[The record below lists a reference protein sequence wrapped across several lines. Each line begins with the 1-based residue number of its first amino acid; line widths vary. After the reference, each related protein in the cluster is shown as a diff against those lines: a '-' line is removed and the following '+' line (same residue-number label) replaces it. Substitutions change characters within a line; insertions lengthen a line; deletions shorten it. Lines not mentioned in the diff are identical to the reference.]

1 MKNQEGEAG
10 GTMLVAVQQAGPN
23 EYALGHSDREL
34 DRLSMQAQT
43 FDAFTRQLLREA
55 GLGSGMR
62 VLDVGCGSGDVAFL
76 AAQLVGPTGCVIG
89 VDRTAAA
96 IARGRSR
103 AESKRISNVH
113 FVEGDPTQ
121 MKFDKDFDAL
131 VGRLILMY
139 YPDPVDALRK
149 LLPHLRPGGIVV
161 FQEID
166 ASGCKSHPVSPTYQ
180 RCVDWITQTF
190 HLTGAQTQAGLEL
203 PRTFQSAGL
212 PAPTLRLDAAVGAGP
227 DTPAYKMLPEIVRSL
242 LPAMERLGIAT
253 AAEVEVESLALRIRD
268 EVVANNGIVISPSLI
283 GAWATHE
290 TATIKRNGNPIPKSM
305 NELRSRFTN
314 VRSRGLVLPR

>member
-1 MKNQEGEAG
+1 MNSQESEAG
-10 GTMLVAVQQAGPN
+10 GMMLMAVQQVGPS

-34 DRLSMQAQT
+34 DRLSMQAHV
-43 FDAFTRQLLREA
+43 FEPFTRQLFREA
-55 GLGSGMR
+55 GLGSGMW
-62 VLDVGCGSGDVAFL
+62 VLDVGCGGGDVAFL
-76 AAQLVGPTGCVIG
+76 AAELIGPTGSVLG
-89 VDRTAAA
+89 VDRTPAA
-96 IARGRSR
+96 ITHAKAR

-121 MKFDKDFDAL
+121 MKFDEEFDAL

-149 LLPHLRPGGIVV
+149 LLPNLRPGGIVV

-166 ASGCKSHPVSPTYQ
+166 ASGCKSHPPSPTYE
-180 RCVDWITQTF
+180 RCVDWITRAF
-190 HLTGAQTQAGLEL
+190 HLTGAQTKTGLEL
-203 PRTFQSAGL
+203 HRTFQSAGL
-212 PAPTLRLDAAVGAGP
+212 PAPALRLDAAVGAGQ

-253 AAEVEVESLALRIRD
+253 AAEVEVESLDLRIRD
-268 EVVANNGIVISPSLI
+268 EVVSNNGIVISPSLI

-290 TATIKRNGNPIPKSM
+290 TVPIKAKIGRDT
-305 NELRSRFTN
+305 E
-314 VRSRGLVLPR
+314 

>member
-1 MKNQEGEAG
+1 MKTRKAKQGE
-10 GTMLVAVQQAGPN
+10 TMLVAAQQPGPN

-34 DRLSMQAQT
+34 DRLSMQAQV
-43 FDAFTRQLLREA
+43 FEPFTRQLFREA
-55 GLGSGMR
+55 GLGSSMR

-89 VDRTAAA
+89 VDSTAAA

-139 YPDPVDALRK
+139 YPNPVDALRK
-149 LLPHLRPGGIVV
+149 LLPHLRPGGIVA
-161 FQEID
+161 FQEVD
-166 ASGCKSHPVSPTYQ
+166 ASGCKSHPISPTYQ
-180 RCVDWITQTF
+180 RCVEWIMQTF
-190 HLTGAQTQAGLEL
+190 RVTGAQSKIGLEL
-203 PRTFQSAGL
+203 HSIFQSAGL
-212 PAPTLRLDAAVGAGP
+212 PAPRLRLDAAVGAGP

-242 LPAMERLGIAT
+242 
-253 AAEVEVESLALRIRD
+253 
-268 EVVANNGIVISPSLI
+268 
-283 GAWATHE
+283 
-290 TATIKRNGNPIPKSM
+290 
-305 NELRSRFTN
+305 
-314 VRSRGLVLPR
+314 

>member
-1 MKNQEGEAG
+1 MKNQEREVG
-10 GTMLVAVQQAGPN
+10 GTTLVAAQQVGPA

-34 DRLSMQAQT
+34 DRLSMQAHM
-43 FDAFTRQLLREA
+43 FEPFTRQLFREA
-55 GLGSGMR
+55 GFGSGMR

-76 AAQLVGPTGCVIG
+76 AAQLVGPTGSVIG
-89 VDRTAAA
+89 VDRTSAA

-113 FVEGDPTQ
+113 FMEDDPTQ
-121 MKFDKDFDAL
+121 MKFDEDFDAL

-149 LLPHLRPGGIVV
+149 LLRHLRPGGIVA

-166 ASGCKSHPVSPTYQ
+166 ASGCKSYPISPTYQ
-180 RCVDWITQTF
+180 RCVEWIIQTF
-190 HLTGAQTQAGLEL
+190 RVTGAQSQIGLEL
-203 PRTFQSAGL
+203 HSIFQSAGL

-253 AAEVEVESLALRIRD
+253 AAEVEVESLGVRIRD
-268 EVVANNGIVISPSLI
+268 EVVANSGIVISPSLI

-290 TATIKRNGNPIPKSM
+290 TATIKKTVTRYPSK
-305 NELRSRFTN
+305 
-314 VRSRGLVLPR
+314 

>member
-1 MKNQEGEAG
+1 
-10 GTMLVAVQQAGPN
+10 MLVAAQQVGPT

-34 DRLSMQAQT
+34 DRLSMQAHM
-43 FDAFTRQLLREA
+43 FEPSTRQLFREA
-55 GLGSGMR
+55 GFGSGMR

-76 AAQLVGPTGCVIG
+76 AAQLVGPAGCVIG

-113 FVEGDPTQ
+113 FIEDDPTQ
-121 MKFDKDFDAL
+121 MKFDEDFDAL

-149 LLPHLRPGGIVV
+149 LLRHLRPGGIVA

-166 ASGCKSHPVSPTYQ
+166 ASGCKSYPISPTYQ
-180 RCVDWITQTF
+180 RCLEWIIQTF
-190 HLTGAQTQAGLEL
+190 RVTGAQSKIGLEL
-203 PRTFQSAGL
+203 PSIFQSAGL

-242 LPAMERLGIAT
+242 LPTMERLGIAT
-253 AAEVEVESLALRIRD
+253 AAEVEVESLGFRIRD

-290 TATIKRNGNPIPKSM
+290 TATIKKTVTRY
-305 NELRSRFTN
+305 TN
-314 VRSRGLVLPR
+314 Q

>member
-1 MKNQEGEAG
+1 
-10 GTMLVAVQQAGPN
+10 MLVAAQQAGPS
-23 EYALGHSDREL
+23 EYALGRSDREL
-34 DRLSMQAQT
+34 DRLSMQAHM
-43 FDAFTRQLLREA
+43 FEPFTGQLFREA
-55 GLGSGMR
+55 GLGLGMR

-96 IARGRSR
+96 IARGCSR
-103 AESKRISNVH
+103 VESMRISNVH
-113 FVEGDPTQ
+113 FMEGDPTQ

-149 LLPHLRPGGIVV
+149 LLRHLRPGGIVA

-166 ASGCKSHPVSPTYQ
+166 ASACKSYPISATYQ
-180 RCVDWITQTF
+180 RCVEWIIQTF
-190 HLTGAQTQAGLEL
+190 RATGAQSKIGLEL
-203 PRTFQSAGL
+203 HSIFQSAGL
-212 PAPTLRLDAAVGAGP
+212 PAPTLRLDTAVGAGP
-227 DTPAYKMLPEIVRSL
+227 DTPAYRMLPEIVRSL

-283 GAWATHE
+283 GAWAPHE
-290 TATIKRNGNPIPKSM
+290 TAALNRNDNARHTSK
-305 NELRSRFTN
+305 
-314 VRSRGLVLPR
+314 